1 MKTEVRA
8 AMTRRRFS
16 LVFALSTAILEGGC
30 HSPPFGLAPLL
41 DNILYVLDDGVLPL
55 NDLIVDCEV

>member
-16 LVFALSTAILEGGC
+16 LVFAPSTAILGGGC
-30 HSPPFGLAPLL
+30 HSPPLGLAPLL
-41 DNILYVLDDGVLPL
+41 DSVLYVLDDGVLPL
-55 NDLIVDCEV
+55 NDLVDDCEV